1 MAQTLE
7 EQVNTI
13 EKSLG
18 ERMVEH
24 ALVIIRSWLTEL
36 GENNPYEQAF
46 LSIDERYRTLCT
58 AWLSMDDEHTDSRL
72 DELTGETYQLAD
84 AVYAS
89 LRIKRGLSPDMHG
102 FNPENME
109 SVVHYFSNCVQI
121 RQEDYDWLR
130 SIFVDPDQ
138 PVVALM
144 ASGCLAK
151 NMRECF
157 SVDGFL
163 TLIDGIKAVNS
174 LVADQCLAYVFT
186 LLIQYDIRIDFYPQ
200 IQDAFIKAVKE
211 VDVDGDGAFQV
222 LCALVRT
229 THPKW
234 EEILSKE
241 DPIMNQLPE
250 DVRAVFSQINE
261 EQTGSEIVSWMP
273 QSEREYMQGL
283 VLLLPN
289 TWLYSVL
296 VADNAEREANLAG
309 IYLSVG
315 RMDLLWDNA
324 GYAEKYLVKM
334 LREGS
339 SNPLDYINYGHCL
352 MLRGDRIM
360 AYENYRQ
367 ARSMC
372 KNVKEFYA
380 LFRPDR
386 GQLVAHGVPVEQI
399 YLVEDMLLTGNY
411 K

>member
-7 EQVNTI
+7 DQVNTI

-46 LSIDERYRTLCT
+46 LSIDERYRNLCT
-58 AWLSMDDEHTDSRL
+58 AWLSMDDENTDSQL
-72 DELTGETYQLAD
+72 DELTGETYQLSD
-84 AVYAS
+84 AVYAT
-89 LRIKRGLSPDMHG
+89 LRIRRGLSPDMHG
-102 FNPENME
+102 FNPGNME

-130 SIFVDPDQ
+130 RAFQDEDQ
-138 PVVALM
+138 PAVALM

-163 TLIDGIKAVNS
+163 TLLDGIKAANS

-211 VDVDGDGAFQV
+211 VDVDGDGAFEV

-229 THPKW
+229 THPAW
-234 EEILSKE
+234 GDILSKGE
-241 DPIMNQLPE
+241 PIMDQLPE

-273 QSEREYMQGL
+273 LSEREYMQGL

-296 VADNAEREANLAG
+296 VADDAEREARLAQV
-309 IYLSVG
+309 YLSVG
-315 RMDLLWDNA
+315 RMDLSWDNP
-324 GYAEKYLVKM
+324 GFAESYLKRLIRKGAVEPM
-334 LREGS
+334 
-339 SNPLDYINYGHCL
+339 DYINYGHCL
-352 MLRGDRIM
+352 MLRGDRIV
-360 AYENYRQ
+360 AYECYRQ

-386 GQLVAHGVPVEQI
+386 AQLLAHGVPVEQI
-399 YLVEDMLLTGNY
+399 YLMEDMLLTGN
-411 K
+411 